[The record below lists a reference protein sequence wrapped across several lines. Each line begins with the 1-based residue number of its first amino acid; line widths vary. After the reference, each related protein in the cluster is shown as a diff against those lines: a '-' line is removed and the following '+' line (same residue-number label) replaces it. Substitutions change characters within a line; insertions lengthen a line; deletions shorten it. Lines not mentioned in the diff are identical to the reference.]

1 MDTDSSDR
9 RLMDVGEYK
18 LRKLQLEGNKIVTRP
33 LARLDDDVI
42 PRKSKSAQGRK
53 RKYTPTTLKN
63 KINKYFE
70 WVEQN
75 DEVPSIKG
83 LMIFCKMYKD
93 AFYKYIKEPEF
104 VDILEHAKM
113 IIAEW
118 AETDVYTTKGI
129 AAGKIAYM
137 KNIHSWSDKLE
148 TNNVTEQRIIS
159 IDEAKAKIE
168 MLAPKL
174 LELLKNQTVLNQIG
188 TSQVLEGEVADA

>member
-137 KNIHSWSDKLE
+137 KNKLE

-159 IDEAKAKIE
+159 VEEATAKIN

-174 LELLKNQTVLNQIG
+174 LELLKNQNVVNQIA
-188 TSQVLEGEVADA
+188 SKDVVVDAEEIKN